1 MRRGGFQRPPAGGG
15 TPFLQESHLPLL
27 FQERWHTKCDGEVKP
42 MQSVGE
48 TAGVCN
54 REVYGII
61 YVYNR
66 WGALNRSGGRRDP
79 PLRFDHE

>member
-1 MRRGGFQRPPAGGG
+1 
-15 TPFLQESHLPLL
+15 
-27 FQERWHTKCDGEVKP
+27 

-79 PLRFDHE
+79 PLRFDHEWIVVGAGFHARPREDLHSPTEIVRLPDGGEY